1 MERKRWI
8 ECIKKW
14 IACGSATPTTMKA
27 KAPSNLACFVFMCT
41 LHSTQKLTLAQNW
54 LRCIGCEYQLSS
66 ITKYIHMSDDFW
78 LFFCA
83 AQQQQWQQPKKT
95 CMASLVKCEIEEE
108 YRKLKLKT
116 FCLGGE
122 HRCTSFLIC
131 RMLHVFLTHPH
142 RIFIHIWSAR
152 ESIWMEALF

>member
-1 MERKRWI
+1 MNCMRISNTNDNESQSTIQFGLFCIHVHIAFNTKADAGSELIKVHWLWI
-8 ECIKKW
+8 PIEFNNEIYSHVWRLLAFLLC
-14 IACGSATPTTMKA
+14 STTTTMA
-27 KAPSNLACFVFMCT
+27 TA
-41 LHSTQKLTLAQNW
+41 
-54 LRCIGCEYQLSS
+54 
-66 ITKYIHMSDDFW
+66 
-78 LFFCA
+78 
-83 AQQQQWQQPKKT
+83 KKT

-122 HRCTSFLIC
+122 HRYTSFLIC